1 MIDVTQR
8 LTALEQRVADV
19 EGKYSALKTEFDR
32 HVCNTKREE
41 SPSIM
46 SADLSIRAKHVCESA
61 GIWTFEELH
70 DYTSARLLRQRNCG
84 LKTIEELRDA
94 LVKAG
99 FSAVW

>member
-1 MIDVTQR
+1 MIDVSQR
-8 LTALEQRVADV
+8 LTALEQRVAEV
-19 EGKYSALKTEFDR
+19 EDKYSALKTEFDK
-32 HVCNTKREE
+32 HIYNTKREE

-70 DYTSARLLRQRNCG
+70 DYTSTRLLRQRNCG